1 MTMSASDPAAIT
13 PLRGYR
19 PNIRAGVVDATST
32 QRVRGRWPAATPA
45 CSRSIRCSTPG
56 IPLGILE
63 KSPRPS
69 SFWSL
74 KQNGQRSEEHTSELQ
89 SRFDL
94 VCRLLLEKKK
104 KLIYRI

>member
-1 MTMSASDPAAIT
+1 MTMSASAPAATT

-19 PNIRAGVVDATST
+19 PNILAGVVDATST
-32 QRVRGRWPAATPA
+32 QRVRLSCPAATPA

-74 KQNGQRSEEHTSELQ
+74 KQNGQWSVDTTDRSLVRRPFHSE
-89 SRFDL
+89 S
-94 VCRLLLEKKK
+94 
-104 KLIYRI
+104 